1 MEQAYSHQ
9 SIHLK
14 VDQKTAK
21 TFVKEQKAV
30 IISHGEVTRPRLE
43 GFVYSNEE
51 RGLQLKKKQESL
63 EVHTDAETQV
73 KLLTNSSLFTGRV
86 ILSTKFSVN
95 IFYLLHQSFNFQE
108 NSL

>member
-1 MEQAYSHQ
+1 MEQVYNHQ

-14 VDQKTAK
+14 EGQKTVK
-21 TFVKEQKAV
+21 TFVKKQKGAT
-30 IISHGEVTRPRLE
+30 ISHGEATKPHLE

-73 KLLTNSSLFTGRV
+73 KLLTNSSLF
-86 ILSTKFSVN
+86 
-95 IFYLLHQSFNFQE
+95 
-108 NSL
+108 